1 MKKTTAVI
9 QAAYEVSDTY
19 EISVDYDGFN
29 FLVIFGHHIN
39 GGFIA
44 VVNHGI
50 CCEASS
56 PDSINYNMYRLVRA
70 GMKKKPAQEIA
81 ETIAAYMSYRLQ
93 EDGKDALC

>member
-9 QAAYEVSDTY
+9 QAAYEVSDTH

-50 CCEASS
+50 CCESS
-56 PDSINYNMYRLVRA
+56 SYDSINYNTDSLSRA
-70 GMKKKPAQEIA
+70 GMITGYAREIA
-81 ETIAAYMSYRLQ
+81 KAIAAHMSYRQQ
-93 EDGKDALC
+93 ENGKGVLC